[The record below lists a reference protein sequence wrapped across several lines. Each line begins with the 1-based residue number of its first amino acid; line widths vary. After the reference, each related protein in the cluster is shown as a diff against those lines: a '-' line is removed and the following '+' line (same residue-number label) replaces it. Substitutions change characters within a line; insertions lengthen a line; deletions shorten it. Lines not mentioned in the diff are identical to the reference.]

1 MNDDKITLRVNGI
14 NYTGWKD
21 VSITA
26 GITMACRTF
35 SFGATFPWANVSD
48 VLSTVKVGDRV
59 EVLIGVDTVATG
71 YVTATP
77 ISYNATGITV
87 QVDGVSK
94 TSDVVDC
101 SPIAAAP
108 EGVDTTGTETWTA
121 TGSVPATGTVV
132 SAETP
137 DASQWRNKKAE
148 QIAADL
154 CAPYGVEVVAEVDT
168 GDPVTLH
175 AIEPSETVFE
185 SISRLLTLGQLFL
198 TDDEAGRLVFTEP
211 GARGIVTGGLELGVN
226 ILSASAD
233 LDGSEV
239 FSDYVVEGQHSGT
252 DDAFGKDASHLI
264 SAANDAESRFRMA
277 VLPQSGE
284 MSTDLCRRIAEFE
297 RNRRRALM
305 QSVTYTVV
313 GWRDP
318 VGRLWRP
325 NTQVYVKDK
334 LLGIDGL
341 LLVAEVTYEL
351 SDAGSITTLSLAPI
365 DAFKAAPT
373 EAQKAAQSESGGAS
387 WLDDVK

>member
-1 MNDDKITLRVNGI
+1 MNELITLRVNGV
-14 NYTGWKD
+14 NYKGWEY

-26 GITMACRTF
+26 GITIACRSF
-35 SFGATFPWANVSD
+35 SFGATFPWSTKSD
-48 VLSTVKVGDRV
+48 VLGTVKVGDRV
-59 EVLIGVDTVATG
+59 EVLIGIDTVVTG

-77 ISYNATGITV
+77 ISYNAFGITV
-87 QVDGVSK
+87 NVSGVSK
-94 TSDVVDC
+94 TTDVIDC

-108 EGVDTTGTETWTA
+108 DSVDTSGSAGWTA
-121 TGSVPATGTVV
+121 TGSVPATGTLVT
-132 SAETP
+132 AEDP
-137 DASQWRNKKAE
+137 SASQWRNKKAE

-154 CAPYGVEVVAEVDT
+154 CSPYGVEVVTEVDT

-264 SAANDAESRFRMA
+264 STANDAESRFRMA

-297 RNRRRALM
+297 KNRRRALM

-318 VGRLWRP
+318 AGRLWRP
-325 NTQVYVKDK
+325 NTQVYVKDN
-334 LLGIDGL
+334 LLGIDRL
-341 LLVAEVTYEL
+341 LLVAEVSYEL
-351 SDAGSITTLSLAPI
+351 SETGSFTTLSLAPI
-365 DAFKAAPT
+365 DAFKSAPT

>member
-1 MNDDKITLRVNGI
+1 MNELITLRVNGV
-14 NYTGWKD
+14 NYKGWEY

-26 GITMACRTF
+26 GITIACRSF
-35 SFGATFPWANVSD
+35 SFGATFPWSTKSD
-48 VLSTVKVGDRV
+48 VLGTVKVGDRV
-59 EVLIGVDTVATG
+59 EVLIGIDTVVTG

-77 ISYNATGITV
+77 ISYNAFGITV
-87 QVDGVSK
+87 NVSGVSK
-94 TSDVVDC
+94 TTDVIDC

-108 EGVDTTGTETWTA
+108 DSVDTSGSAGWTA
-121 TGSVPATGTVV
+121 TGSVPATGTLVT
-132 SAETP
+132 AEDP
-137 DASQWRNKKAE
+137 SASQWRNKKAE

-154 CAPYGVEVVAEVDT
+154 CSPYGVEVVTEVDT

-264 SAANDAESRFRMA
+264 STANDAESRFRMA

-297 RNRRRALM
+297 KNRRRALM

-318 VGRLWRP
+318 AGRLWRP

-334 LLGIDGL
+334 LLGIDRL
-341 LLVAEVTYEL
+341 LLVAEVSYEL
-351 SDAGSITTLSLAPI
+351 SETGSFTTLSLAPI
-365 DAFKAAPT
+365 DAFKSAPT

>member
-1 MNDDKITLRVNGI
+1 MNELITLRVNGV
-14 NYTGWKD
+14 NYKGWEY

-26 GITMACRTF
+26 GITIACRSF
-35 SFGATFPWANVSD
+35 SFGATFPWSTKSD
-48 VLSTVKVGDRV
+48 VLGTVKVGDRV
-59 EVLIGVDTVATG
+59 EVLIGIDTVVTG

-77 ISYNATGITV
+77 ISYNAFGITV
-87 QVDGVSK
+87 NVSGVSK
-94 TSDVVDC
+94 TTDVIDC

-108 EGVDTTGTETWTA
+108 DSVDTSGSAGWTA
-121 TGSVPATGTVV
+121 TGSVPATGTLVT
-132 SAETP
+132 AEDP
-137 DASQWRNKKAE
+137 SASQWRNKKAE

-154 CAPYGVEVVAEVDT
+154 CSPYGVEVVTEVDT

-264 SAANDAESRFRMA
+264 STANDAESRFRMA

-284 MSTDLCRRIAEFE
+284 TSTDLCRRIAEFE
-297 RNRRRALM
+297 KNRRRALM

-318 VGRLWRP
+318 AGRLWRP
-325 NTQVYVKDK
+325 NTQVYVKDN
-334 LLGIDGL
+334 LLGIDRL
-341 LLVAEVTYEL
+341 LLVAEVSYEL
-351 SDAGSITTLSLAPI
+351 SETGSFTTLSLAPI
-365 DAFKAAPT
+365 DAFKSEPT

>member
-1 MNDDKITLRVNGI
+1 MNELITLRVNGV
-14 NYTGWKD
+14 NYKGWEY

-26 GITMACRTF
+26 GITIACRSF
-35 SFGATFPWANVSD
+35 SFGATFPWSSKSD
-48 VLSTVKVGDRV
+48 VLGTVKVGDRV
-59 EVLIGVDTVATG
+59 EVLIGIDTVVTG

-77 ISYNATGITV
+77 ISYNAFGITV
-87 QVDGVSK
+87 NVSGVSK
-94 TSDVVDC
+94 TTDVIDC

-108 EGVDTTGTETWTA
+108 DSVDTSDSAGWTA

-132 SAETP
+132 TAEDP
-137 DASQWRNKKAE
+137 SASQWRNKKAE

-154 CAPYGVEVVAEVDT
+154 CAPYGVEVVTEVDT

-264 SAANDAESRFRMA
+264 STANDAESRFRMV

-297 RNRRRALM
+297 KNRRRALM

-318 VGRLWRP
+318 AGRLWRP

-334 LLGIDGL
+334 LLGIDRL
-341 LLVAEVTYEL
+341 LLVAEVSYEL
-351 SDAGSITTLSLAPI
+351 SETGSFTTLSLAPI
-365 DAFKAAPT
+365 DAFKSAPT